1 MSNLGVSGHCL
12 AIGGE
17 VEILQSDLGRVMAK
31 PVHDKGMIRLSRFR
45 LSKDRCPEDNITQSL
60 DIN

>member
-17 VEILQSDLGRVMAK
+17 VQILLSDLGRVMAK
-31 PVHDKGMIRLSRFR
+31 PVHDKGMIRQQVQTKQRQM
-45 LSKDRCPEDNITQSL
+45 P
-60 DIN
+60 